1 MLDNSIQ
8 PLILML
14 LSKFTNDNDY
24 GIFIPSLFIMLSF
37 VYNFI
42 PFHEIKL
49 SMMNFV
55 KKYNKNNISINI
67 PSYEVPIIRS
77 FSTIPVTKLVYSN
90 IFLSIVHYL
99 SINKDCKI
107 TSLTEIMTNNTELNH
122 QYSDEN
128 NDWKKKDQFM
138 FIPINSK
145 KFLISEKH
153 QIFCEFSEINTDEK
167 EEKNNQNNCKIN
179 IPKSKRFIITLSL
192 DSINEKDLI
201 ILENFVKN
209 CLEEYNLLIN
219 KKKDN
224 NSQYIFE
231 YKNCEKEDS
240 KLQLLFDEFPLQN
253 NKDLF
258 KNIFFEDKEKL
269 INYIKPFIYNPT
281 ETNNIG
287 EEKYKRCG
295 FTFKA
300 GLLFYGSP
308 GCGKTSTIKAILNYT
323 KRHAILINLAKIK
336 TCEELQNIF
345 RKRTINGRE
354 LHGKQLCY
362 ILEDCDAFEDNI
374 IQTRNYEDIQNNN
387 INNNNI
393 NNNNINN
400 NNINNNN
407 IQNNNIQ
414 NNKQNNNI
422 HNNKINDLTE
432 TNVKLIY
439 KEEDVLNLS
448 CFLNILDGLIELHGI
463 MIIMTTN
470 YPEKIDEA
478 LIRPG
483 RFDFKYEFKKT
494 TKKIIREMLQFNYEL
509 FETDISK
516 YDEILNVKDYI
527 LSPAEIQSICFKND
541 NIENCIN
548 EIVQTC
554 KINQL

>member
-8 PLILML
+8 PLMLML

-49 SMMNFV
+49 SMINFV
-55 KKYNKNNISINI
+55 KKYNKINISINI
-67 PSYEVPIIRS
+67 PSYEVPIVRA

-107 TSLTEIMTNNTELNH
+107 SSLTEIMTNNTELNH
-122 QYSDEN
+122 QYSDENNDKN

-153 QIFCEFSEINTDEK
+153 QIFCEFSEINIDEK
-167 EEKNNQNNCKIN
+167 EEKNNQNNHKIN
-179 IPKSKRFIITLSL
+179 IPKSKKFIITLSL
-192 DSINEKDLI
+192 NSINEKDLI
-201 ILENFVKN
+201 ILENFVKS
-209 CLEEYNLLIN
+209 CLEEYNLLLN

-281 ETNNIG
+281 ETINIG

-362 ILEDCDAFEDNI
+362 ILEDCDAFENNI
-374 IQTRNYEDIQNNN
+374 IQTRNCED
-387 INNNNI
+387 
-393 NNNNINN
+393 
-400 NNINNNN
+400 

-414 NNKQNNNI
+414 NNEDKK
-422 HNNKINDLTE
+422 NKINKMIDLIE
-432 TNVKLIY
+432 TNVKFIY

-509 FETDISK
+509 SETDMSK

-527 LSPAEIQSICFKND
+527 LSPAEIQSFCFKND

-548 EIVQTC
+548 EIQSFC
-554 KINQL
+554 FKNDNIENCINEIQSFCFKNDNI

>member
-107 TSLTEIMTNNTELNH
+107 SSLTEIMTNNTELNH

-201 ILENFVKN
+201 ILENFVKS

-258 KNIFFEDKEKL
+258 NNIFFEDKEKL

-354 LHGKQLCY
+354 LYGKQLCY

-374 IQTRNYEDIQNNN
+374 IQTRNCENIPNNE
-387 INNNNI
+387 
-393 NNNNINN
+393 
-400 NNINNNN
+400 N
-407 IQNNNIQ
+407 IQ
-414 NNKQNNNI
+414 
-422 HNNKINDLTE
+422 NKINDLTE
-432 TNVKLIY
+432 TNIKLIY

-509 FETDISK
+509 SEKDILK
-516 YDEILNVKDYI
+516 YDSILDVKDYI
-527 LSPAEIQSICFKND
+527 LSPAEIQSICFKNED
-541 NIENCIN
+541 IENCIN
-548 EIVQTC
+548 EIVKTC